1 LKKNLVE
8 QKNACCRRKLKCFF
22 DVALKDTKMQNYL
35 EFLKFSGLNYS
46 QYQFDGVKWLVE
58 KETSEVSGRGGY
70 GCGCG
75 GGGILADEMGLGK
88 TITMIG
94 TFVSNLL
101 PKTLIVVPLIL
112 IEQWKQQI
120 LKTTGHRVIVY
131 HGPNKPDVSC
141 LLSGLGSTSRK
152 TYIVITTYHTLVS
165 STILHQIQWNRTI
178 FDEAHHM
185 RNKNTQCFR
194 VACGLKR
201 DICWLLTGTPI
212 QNSEKDLENL
222 CEVARIPFDRVQ
234 DYMLKRTKKEVGI
247 SMPELTENVEMIS
260 WRPDTSEHALGMRF
274 HRLLEAKGIGCK
286 LPIFLRAKQVC
297 IMPEMVNTVEMISE
311 VDALTT
317 LAVAEDAVAQEK
329 VVIVESSNSKIE
341 RAIEI
346 MVERKLNG
354 NQKIVFCHFHAEIDI
369 IMIRLIDAGMTVGVL
384 DGRRKCS
391 VSDVEENDVLIIQIQ
406 TGCEGLNLQ
415 RFNEIYFIGPHWNP
429 AVEDQAVARCHR
441 IGQLKPVVVY
451 RFIMENLVE
460 NTKSMDMY
468 IRDVQERKRD
478 IVRDMFDI

>member
-1 LKKNLVE
+1 
-8 QKNACCRRKLKCFF
+8 
-22 DVALKDTKMQNYL
+22 MQNYL

-46 QYQFDGVKWLVE
+46 QYQFDGVKWLIE
-58 KETSEVSGRGGY
+58 KETSEVSGGLARGGGY
-70 GCGCG
+70 GC
-75 GGGILADEMGLGK
+75 GGILADEMGLGK

-141 LLSGLGSTSRK
+141 LLTGLGSDSSLVSRK

-165 STILHQIQWNRTI
+165 STILHQIQWNRTV

-185 RNKNTQCFR
+185 RNKNTQCFH

-286 LPIFLRAKQVC
+286 LPIMLRAKQVC

-317 LAVAEDAVAQEK
+317 LSQDAVTKVDAVAQEQ

-391 VSDVEENDVLIIQIQ
+391 VADVEENDVLIIQIQ

-460 NTKSMDMY
+460 NSMKSMDTY
-468 IRDVQERKRD
+468 IRDVQERKRN

>member
-1 LKKNLVE
+1 
-8 QKNACCRRKLKCFF
+8 
-22 DVALKDTKMQNYL
+22 MQNYL

-46 QYQFDGVKWLVE
+46 QYQFDGVKWMVE
-58 KETSEVSGRGGY
+58 KETIEVSGDGRGR
-70 GCGCG
+70 
-75 GGGILADEMGLGK
+75 GGILADEMGLGK

-120 LKTTGHRVIVY
+120 FKTTGHRVIVY
-131 HGPNKPDVSC
+131 HGPNKPDMSC
-141 LLSGLGSTSRK
+141 LLTSALDSTSTSRK
-152 TYIVITTYHTLVS
+152 TCIVVTTYHTLVCS
-165 STILHQIQWNRTI
+165 PILHQIQWNRI
-178 FDEAHHM
+178 VFDEAHHM
-185 RNKNTQCFR
+185 RNKNTQCFKI
-194 VACGLKR
+194 ACGLKR

-212 QNSEKDLENL
+212 QNSEKDLVNL
-222 CEVARIPFDRVQ
+222 CDVACIPFDRVQ

-260 WRPDTSEHALGMRF
+260 WRPDTHEHALGMHF
-274 HRLLEAKGIGCK
+274 HHLLNAPDRVVGCK
-286 LPIFLRAKQVC
+286 LPIMLRAKQVC
-297 IMPEMVNTVEMISE
+297 IFPKMVDTVELMGEEEPSLDE
-311 VDALTT
+311 S
-317 LAVAEDAVAQEK
+317 
-329 VVIVESSNSKIE
+329 ESSKID
-341 RAIEI
+341 RAIDI

-460 NTKSMDMY
+460 NSMKSMDTY
-468 IRDVQERKRD
+468 IRDVQERKRN

>member
-1 LKKNLVE
+1 M
-8 QKNACCRRKLKCFF
+8 KCFF

-58 KETSEVSGRGGY
+58 KETSEVSGGLARGGGY
-70 GCGCG
+70 GC
-75 GGGILADEMGLGK
+75 GGILADEMGLGK

-141 LLSGLGSTSRK
+141 LLTGLGSDSSLVSRK

-165 STILHQIQWNRTI
+165 STILHQIQWNRTV

-185 RNKNTQCFR
+185 RNKNTQCFH

-286 LPIFLRAKQVC
+286 LPIMLRAKQVC

-317 LAVAEDAVAQEK
+317 LSQDAVTKVDAVAQEQ

-354 NQKIVFCHFHAEIDI
+354 NQKIVFCHFHPEIDI

-460 NTKSMDMY
+460 NSMKSMDTY
-468 IRDVQERKRD
+468 IRDVQERKRN

>member
-1 LKKNLVE
+1 
-8 QKNACCRRKLKCFF
+8 
-22 DVALKDTKMQNYL
+22 MQNYL

-58 KETSEVSGRGGY
+58 KETSEVSGGLARG
-70 GCGCG
+70 C
-75 GGGILADEMGLGK
+75 GGILADEMGLGK

-141 LLSGLGSTSRK
+141 LLTGLGSDSSLVSRK

-165 STILHQIQWNRTI
+165 STILHQIQWNRTV

-185 RNKNTQCFR
+185 RNKNTQCFH

-286 LPIFLRAKQVC
+286 LPIMLRAKQVC

-317 LAVAEDAVAQEK
+317 LSQDAVTKVDAVAQEQ

-391 VSDVEENDVLIIQIQ
+391 VADVEENDVLIIQIQ

-460 NTKSMDMY
+460 NSMKSMDTY
-468 IRDVQERKRD
+468 IRDVQERKRN

>member
-1 LKKNLVE
+1 
-8 QKNACCRRKLKCFF
+8 
-22 DVALKDTKMQNYL
+22 MQNYL

-58 KETSEVSGRGGY
+58 KETSEVSGGLARG
-70 GCGCG
+70 C
-75 GGGILADEMGLGK
+75 GGILADEMGLGK

-131 HGPNKPDVSC
+131 HGSTKPDMSC
-141 LLSGLGSTSRK
+141 LLTSGLDPTLTPASRK
-152 TYIVITTYHTLVS
+152 TYIVVTTYHTLVS
-165 STILHQIQWNRTI
+165 STILHQIQWNRI
-178 FDEAHHM
+178 VFDEAHHM

-260 WRPDTSEHALGMRF
+260 WEPDSREHALGAHF

-286 LPIFLRAKQVC
+286 LPIMLRAKQVC

-317 LAVAEDAVAQEK
+317 LSEAVDAVKGDAVAQK
-329 VVIVESSNSKIE
+329 KIVIVESSNSKIE

-346 MVERKLNG
+346 IVYRKMNG

-369 IMIRLIDAGMTVGVL
+369 IMIRLIDTGMTVGVL
-384 DGRRKCS
+384 DGRSKCS
-391 VSDVEENDVLIIQIQ
+391 VADVEENDVLIIQIQ

-460 NTKSMDMY
+460 NSMKSMDTY
-468 IRDVQERKRD
+468 IRDVQERKRN

>member
-1 LKKNLVE
+1 
-8 QKNACCRRKLKCFF
+8 
-22 DVALKDTKMQNYL
+22 MQNYL

-58 KETSEVSGRGGY
+58 KETSEVSECGGRG
-70 GCGCG
+70 C
-75 GGGILADEMGLGK
+75 GGILADEMGLGK

-141 LLSGLGSTSRK
+141 LLTGALGSTSRK
-152 TYIVITTYHTLVS
+152 TYIVVTTYHTLVS
-165 STILHQIQWNRTI
+165 STILHQIQWNRI
-178 FDEAHHM
+178 VFDEAHHM
-185 RNKNTQCFR
+185 RNKNTQCFQI
-194 VACGLKR
+194 ACGLKR

-222 CEVARIPFDRVQ
+222 CQVARIPFDRVQ

-260 WRPDTSEHALGMRF
+260 WTPDSSEHNLGMHF

-317 LAVAEDAVAQEK
+317 LAEAVDTVKGDAVAQEK

-346 MVERKLNG
+346 IVERKLNG

-384 DGRRKCS
+384 DGRLKCS

-460 NTKSMDMY
+460 NSMKSMDTY
-468 IRDVQERKRD
+468 IRDVQERKRN

>member
-1 LKKNLVE
+1 
-8 QKNACCRRKLKCFF
+8 
-22 DVALKDTKMQNYL
+22 MQNYL

-58 KETSEVSGRGGY
+58 KETSQVSSGGGY
-70 GCGCG
+70 GCGGCG

-141 LLSGLGSTSRK
+141 LLTGLGSTSRK
-152 TYIVITTYHTLVS
+152 TYIVVTTYHTLVS
-165 STILHQIQWNRTI
+165 SHILHQIQWNRTV

-185 RNKNTQCFR
+185 RNRNTQCFR

-260 WRPDTSEHALGMRF
+260 WEPDSSEHALGMRF

-311 VDALTT
+311 VDVLST
-317 LAVAEDAVAQEK
+317 LAEAVDTVKGDAVAQEK
-329 VVIVESSNSKIE
+329 IVVVESSNSKID

-354 NQKIVFCHFHAEIDI
+354 NQKIVFCHFHAEIDV

-384 DGRRKCS
+384 DGRLKRS
-391 VSDVEENDVLIIQIQ
+391 VADVEENDVLIIQIQ

-460 NTKSMDMY
+460 NSMKSMDMY

-478 IVRDMFDI
+478 IVREMFDI

>member
-1 LKKNLVE
+1 M
-8 QKNACCRRKLKCFF
+8 KCFF
-22 DVALKDTKMQNYL
+22 DASLKDTKMQNYL

-46 QYQFDGVKWLVE
+46 QYQFDGVKWLIE
-58 KETSEVSGRGGY
+58 KETSEVSGGLARGGGY
-70 GCGCG
+70 GC
-75 GGGILADEMGLGK
+75 GGILADEMGLGK

-141 LLSGLGSTSRK
+141 LLTGLGSDSSLVSRK

-165 STILHQIQWNRTI
+165 STILHQIQWNRTV

-185 RNKNTQCFR
+185 RNKNTQCFH

-286 LPIFLRAKQVC
+286 LPIMLRAKQVC

-317 LAVAEDAVAQEK
+317 LSQDAVTKVDAVAQEQ

-391 VSDVEENDVLIIQIQ
+391 VADVEENDVLIIQIQ

-460 NTKSMDMY
+460 NSMKSMDTY
-468 IRDVQERKRD
+468 IRDVQERKRN

>member
-1 LKKNLVE
+1 
-8 QKNACCRRKLKCFF
+8 
-22 DVALKDTKMQNYL
+22 MQNYL

-58 KETSEVSGRGGY
+58 KETSEVSGY
-70 GCGCG
+70 GC
-75 GGGILADEMGLGK
+75 GGILADEMGLGK

-141 LLSGLGSTSRK
+141 LLTDLLGSDSSLVSRK
-152 TYIVITTYHTLVS
+152 TYIVVTTYHTLVS
-165 STILHQIQWNRTI
+165 STILHQIQWNRTV

-185 RNKNTQCFR
+185 RNKNTQCFH

-222 CEVARIPFDRVQ
+222 CQVARIPFDRVQ

-260 WRPDTSEHALGMRF
+260 WELDSSEHKLGTHF

-297 IMPEMVNTVEMISE
+297 IFPEMVNTVEMISE

-317 LAVAEDAVAQEK
+317 LADAVTKVDAVAQEK

-346 MVERKLNG
+346 IVERKLNG

-391 VSDVEENDVLIIQIQ
+391 VADVEENDVLIIQIQ

-460 NTKSMDMY
+460 NSMKSMDTY
-468 IRDVQERKRD
+468 IRDVQERKRN